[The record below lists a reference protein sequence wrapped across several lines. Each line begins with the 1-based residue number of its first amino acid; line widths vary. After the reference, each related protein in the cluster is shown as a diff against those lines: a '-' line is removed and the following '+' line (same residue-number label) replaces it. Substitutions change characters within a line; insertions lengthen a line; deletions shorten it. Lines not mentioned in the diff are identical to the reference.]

1 MLRELESK
9 GQYERSGWPA
19 QSRPDIKA
27 PPGWS
32 LPLVTSVGR
41 PRSHS
46 LAPDGRRLA
55 FVWDRGDSSN
65 LYVMPTGG
73 GWPMRV
79 TPDREVRPYWFD
91 DAPQWSADG
100 RYLAFTDRDHVWIVP
115 VDGGLPRKV
124 TSFTTLADT
133 PRWMPDN
140 YQLLV
145 TVERD
150 DRTRI
155 VLTDRDGSWPRP
167 VSEGPG
173 HDYSPQAS
181 PDGRYV
187 AYLHG
192 PLEDLDRSD
201 LMLADLET
209 GMVRPLTGTPGREDT
224 APDWS
229 PNGRFIAFTSERPG
243 FHELFVIDMS
253 TGSER
258 QVTRLGH
265 DVDEHA
271 WSPDSSRMVCTVNR
285 DGALDLAVVAVA
297 TGRVDYLRSAG
308 GVHRRPQWLPDGRS
322 VTFEYEDPRMP
333 ADLYRIDVE
342 THQVTQLTFSN
353 PPALAALDLV
363 SPELVRYPSFDG
375 LEIPAV
381 LYRPRKPNGAAIVY
395 PHGGPTSQYTL
406 EWDIWAQY
414 MVAKGYTWLAPNFR
428 GSTGYGPEFER
439 ANHGVWGVADTQD
452 CFAGAEYLAAIRGM
466 DSQRLAIYGA
476 SYGSYLVVCAL
487 AAAPPSKFAC
497 GVAKYGDCN
506 ILTSW
511 AQGERGTREDLE
523 RMMGHPTSDRNG
535 YRVGS
540 PVTRVANIQAP
551 LLIVHGLLDPIVHPL
566 QSQELLEALKREKKT
581 FEYKA
586 YPDEGHGLL
595 LRKNQIDFYTLMER
609 FVDWYLM

>member
-1 MLRELESK
+1 MLRELESR

-19 QSRPDIKA
+19 QARPDIKA
-27 PPGWS
+27 PRGWS
-32 LPLVTSVGR
+32 LPLITSVGR

-46 LAPDGRRLA
+46 LSPDGRHLA

-65 LYVMPTGG
+65 LYVMPTEG
-73 GWPMRV
+73 GWPMRI

-124 TSFTTLADT
+124 TSFTTLADI

-173 HDYSPQAS
+173 HDHSPQAS

-209 GMVRPLTGTPGREDT
+209 GMVRPLTGTAAREDT

-229 PNGRFIAFTSERPG
+229 PDGRYLAFTSERPS

-253 TGSER
+253 TGSEH
-258 QVTRLGH
+258 QVTHLGH

-271 WSPDSSRMVCTVNR
+271 WSPDSSRLVITVNR
-285 DGALDLAVVAVA
+285 EGALDLAVVTMA
-297 TGRVDYLRSAG
+297 TGRVDYLRSGG
-308 GVHRRPQWLPDGRS
+308 GVHRRPQWLASGRS
-322 VTFEYEDPRMP
+322 VTFEYEDPRTP
-333 ADLYRIDVE
+333 ADLYRIDLD

-363 SPELVRYPSFDG
+363 SPELIRYRSFDG

-428 GSTGYGPEFER
+428 GSTGYGFEFER
-439 ANHGVWGVADTQD
+439 ANHGVWGVADTKD
-452 CFAGAEYLAAIRGM
+452 CLAGAEYLASIRGI
-466 DSQRLAIYGA
+466 DNQRLAIYGA

-487 AAAPPSKFAC
+487 AADPHSRFVC

-595 LRKNQIDFYTLMER
+595 LRKNQVDFYALMER

>member
-9 GQYERSGWPA
+9 GLYERSGWPA
-19 QSRPDIKA
+19 QTRPDIKA

-32 LPLVTSVGR
+32 LPLITSVSR
-41 PRSHS
+41 PHSHS

-65 LYVMPTGG
+65 LYVMPTSG

-79 TPDREVRPYWFD
+79 TPDREARPYWFD

-124 TSFTTLADT
+124 TSFTTLADN

-140 YQLLV
+140 YQILV

-150 DRTRI
+150 ERTRI

-173 HDYSPQAS
+173 HDHSPQAS

-201 LMLADLET
+201 IMLADLET
-209 GMVRPLTGTPGREDT
+209 GMVRPLTGTPAREDT

-229 PNGRFIAFTSERPG
+229 PDGRFIAFTSERPG
-243 FHELFVIDMS
+243 FHELSVIDVS

-258 QVTRLGH
+258 QITKLGH
-265 DVDEHA
+265 DIDEHA
-271 WSPDSSRMVCTVNR
+271 WSPDSSRMACTVNR
-285 DGALDLAVVAVA
+285 DGALDLAVVTLS
-297 TGRVDYLRSAG
+297 TGRVDYLRSGA
-308 GVHRRPQWLPDGRS
+308 GVHRRPQWLADGRS
-322 VTFEYEDPRMP
+322 VTFEYEDPCTP
-333 ADLYRIDVE
+333 ADLFRLDVE

-363 SPELVRYPSFDG
+363 SPELIRYQSFDG

-381 LYRPRKPNGAAIVY
+381 LYRPRKPNGAAILY

-428 GSTGYGPEFER
+428 GSTGYGLEFER
-439 ANHGVWGVADTQD
+439 GNHGVWGVADTKD
-452 CFAGAEYLAAIRGM
+452 CLAGAEYLAAIRGM

-487 AAAPPSKFAC
+487 ASAPPSRFAC

-595 LRKNQIDFYTLMER
+595 LRKNQLDFYTLMER